1 MSSVAIPVQG
11 ALAAALQWLRWRCS
25 PLGRAATAFRKTRHD
40 YYLYLGQLLRDSRG
54 KSTMV
59 DIFWKDAERFGSK
72 PRGVLARH
80 WSEQHQDG
88 ADLLT
93 TWAGTIPE
101 QDLMVIGAAV
111 RAGGAGAI
119 EDALDDAARLSKRGE
134 QSKSQFLSTIVVGF
148 IALGLAA
155 AVIVGAPLFFL
166 PLMQKS
172 FSFVPLDMWGPKGRA
187 LMSLADFLGTWGPV
201 MAVALVG
208 LIAAGFIALP
218 RWTGPMR
225 AKFDEFFLP
234 YRLYRDARAAEFL
247 ATLGAV
253 LKKRGNVSLNLREG
267 LELIRTGAGVWLAD
281 HCSRMLDVLSE
292 PGGHNDAD
300 VLDSGLLSKDSVYYV
315 ADMMEALG
323 PDEGLQV
330 AGLRIETQIE
340 KAIAKAAN
348 RLRIVMLI
356 TGVSTVF
363 FMALWMNAVITELK
377 AATALVF
384 S

>member
-1 MSSVAIPVQG
+1 MTSAAIPDQG
-11 ALAAALQWLRWRCS
+11 ALSAAVQWLQWRCS
-25 PLGRAATAFRKTRHD
+25 PLGRAAVAFRKSRYD

-59 DIFWKDAERFGSK
+59 DIFWKDVERFGSK

-93 TWAGTIPE
+93 TWTGTIPE

-119 EDALDDAARLSKRGE
+119 EDALDDAARLAKRGE
-134 QSKSQFLSTIVVGF
+134 DSKSQFLSTIVVGF
-148 IALGLAA
+148 VALGLAA
-155 AVIVGAPLFFL
+155 GVIAGAPLFFL

-172 FSFVPLDMWGPKGRA
+172 FSFVPLDMWGPRGLA
-187 LMSLADFLGTWGPV
+187 LIAFSKFISTWGPV
-201 MAVALVG
+201 VAAALVG
-208 LIAAGFIALP
+208 LIVAGFIALP

-225 AKFDEFFLP
+225 AKLDLFFLP

-247 ATLGAV
+247 ATLAAV
-253 LKKRGNVSLNLREG
+253 LKKRGNVSLNMREG
-267 LELIRTGAGVWLAD
+267 LELIRSGAGIWLAD

-292 PGGHNDAD
+292 PGAHNDAD

-340 KAIAKAAN
+340 NAIAKAAK
-348 RLRIVMLI
+348 RLRLVMLL
-356 TGVSTVF
+356 TGVCAVF
-363 FMALWMNAVITELK
+363 FMAAWMNSVISELK